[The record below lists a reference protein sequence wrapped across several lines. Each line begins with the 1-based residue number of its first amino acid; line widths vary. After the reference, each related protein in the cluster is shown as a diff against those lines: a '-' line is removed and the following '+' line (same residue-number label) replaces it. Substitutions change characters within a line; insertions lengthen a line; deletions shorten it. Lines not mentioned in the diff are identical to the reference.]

1 MIDNIIRK
9 KWMLKHVRV
18 IVPLLVLLFS
28 LLLTVFVVY
37 TAYTLQLRHNRTV
50 LETLADRQTMV
61 LQQFVN
67 SDIHY
72 IGSAANFF
80 RSSTTDDWFRFHTFA
95 QETLKGSQS
104 LIALQWLVK
113 VEPPQVDAF
122 IQQMRKRFPEFTL
135 FTVPEADQIRYGFGS
150 DIEAKYVLSDVYP
163 LNHYNRKLL
172 GFYSERER
180 FKRILADIV
189 SNRRPNVSDKL
200 RLLQDGIGPSV
211 PKDGMLVFH
220 PVFSAEDDRSLLGVM
235 VGVVRLSTYFD
246 KLMEISVM
254 EQDLDMRVIDTGFDS
269 EDSPILYQSA
279 LWRADGGLKIE
290 RKLVLPNRDWV
301 LEFQLHQPINYSEE
315 WTLFGLGFG
324 GITISFL
331 LAYIVRMQLEEK
343 QRLTDMIEER
353 TAELRYLVEHDSLT
367 NIYNRRFFS
376 QHLCKM
382 LDEKQSFTLISF
394 DIDRFKQINDSYGH
408 LAGDYALT
416 HVVDVVKKELVESD
430 IFARFGGDEF
440 AILSSVTDETALYT
454 YLERIR
460 KVVEAEPVMLNS
472 ETPLTLTISIGAS
485 INCEYSEPEILQS
498 VDDQL
503 YLSKSKGRNRV
514 SIAQQCSKV
523 ESNYAFNSGRMF
535 DFM

>member
-1 MIDNIIRK
+1 
-9 KWMLKHVRV
+9 MLKHVRV

-37 TAYTLQLRHNRTV
+37 TAYSLQLRHNRTL
-50 LETLADRQTMV
+50 LENLADRQTMA
-61 LQQFVN
+61 LQQFVD
-67 SDIHY
+67 SDIHF

-80 RSSTTDDWFRFHTFA
+80 RSSTSDDWVRFHTFA
-95 QETLKGSQS
+95 EETLKGSQS

-113 VEPPQVDAF
+113 VEPPQAETF
-122 IQQMRKRFPEFTL
+122 TARMQQRFPEFTL
-135 FTVPEADQIRYGFGS
+135 YTVPKTGEIKYGFGT
-150 DIEAKYVLSDVYP
+150 DDQAKYVLSDIYP
-163 LNHYNRKLL
+163 LNYDNRKLL

-189 SNRRPNVSDKL
+189 VNRRPNVSDKV
-200 RLLQDGIGPSV
+200 RLLQDGIDKSIV
-211 PKDGMLVFH
+211 KDGMLVYH
-220 PVFSAEDDRSLLGVM
+220 PVFSSEDDRSLLGVM
-235 VGVVRLSTYFD
+235 VGVVRLSTYFE
-246 KLMEISVM
+246 KLVQISVM

-269 EDSPILYQSA
+269 EDSPVLYQSPM
-279 LWRADGGLKIE
+279 WRADDEPKIE

-301 LEFQLHQPINYSEE
+301 LEFELHQPINHSEE
-315 WTLFGLGFG
+315 WVLLGLGLG
-324 GITISFL
+324 GVIISL
-331 LAYIVRMQLEEK
+331 LLSYIMRMQLEEK

-367 NIYNRRFFS
+367 HIYNRRFFS

-460 KVVEAEPVMLNS
+460 KVVEAEPVMLNA
-472 ETPLTLTISIGAS
+472 EAPLTLTISIGAS